1 MHLCGFTCL
10 HIRVS
15 FDTRGLPG
23 PRPKRSWGQMCSA
36 CFARSHDISERSDLD
51 RWHLWSR
58 INPWTMQ
65 LPETQSNELSL
76 NKNPHKSSHVDV
88 IHHCLWACGLIPL
101 MWIGFQES
109 LSQFLRWWS
118 HRKVST
124 AAVSPSCRWNRSTVQ
139 RVQRQIRWRRLCR
152 RRSGAQTE
160 ENLLRFCDILWSLV
174 QHVRGDVRRCKMKY
188 VKCGYTRYKPHRIL
202 INSPCAYQSAAWK
215 ESKPLE
221 LPKCSNGTLELE
233 SGTYKALEKRGKC
246 WLGGWVCC
254 KV

>member
-1 MHLCGFTCL
+1 MHSYLVLQEFQQLQAGFNMFKTVTFLCAAGVPRHRQMPSISMHASCILYVVTCL
-10 HIRVS
+10 HIQVS
-15 FDTRGLPG
+15 FGTRGLPG

-124 AAVSPSCRWNRSTVQ
+124 AAVSPSCRSNRSTVQ

-152 RRSGAQTE
+152 RRSG
-160 ENLLRFCDILWSLV
+160 
-174 QHVRGDVRRCKMKY
+174 GRCLKM
-188 VKCGYTRYKPHRIL
+188 
-202 INSPCAYQSAAWK
+202 
-215 ESKPLE
+215 
-221 LPKCSNGTLELE
+221 
-233 SGTYKALEKRGKC
+233 
-246 WLGGWVCC
+246 
-254 KV
+254 